1 MQLPGDALS
10 LGDGIV
16 PGSVRILSRGFDP
29 LELGR
34 KRGGDGAGVRVLE
47 ERTYRLGSLAEDL
60 RRMLTAKEVHWT
72 RDFRIVVGFRGDG
85 EVAIVDVLA
94 YLGLYAEQLA
104 DRGKG
109 CLGIRGAGR
118 DIQE

>member
-16 PGSVRILSRGFDP
+16 PGSFRILSRGFDP

-94 YLGLYAEQLA
+94 YLGLYAEQLCLLYTSDAA
-104 DRGKG
+104 D
-109 CLGIRGAGR
+109 
-118 DIQE
+118 DHH